1 MLDHHRPTSLSQ
13 CKGLMAYGMIVA
25 RSPSTAPHVAGACL
39 RLDDLGQKYGGHAGF
54 SFSAVDRCVIAVR
67 LSSRPCPLSG
77 APSLVQPRPSTINP
91 QGVRYA
97 SVRPLRLRLRGDR
110 GRGLNTSR
118 TCRAGMVP
126 AQRRELQ
133 MSHNLNLAQD
143 HAWHLARTLMVPVVL
158 FQSEGAFGVME
169 ASEYEGGE
177 DAVVTE
183 YDPWSSAR

>member
-1 MLDHHRPTSLSQ
+1 
-13 CKGLMAYGMIVA
+13 
-25 RSPSTAPHVAGACL
+25 
-39 RLDDLGQKYGGHAGF
+39 
-54 SFSAVDRCVIAVR
+54 
-67 LSSRPCPLSG
+67 
-77 APSLVQPRPSTINP
+77 
-91 QGVRYA
+91 
-97 SVRPLRLRLRGDR
+97 
-110 GRGLNTSR
+110 
-118 TCRAGMVP
+118 
-126 AQRRELQ
+126 